1 MFSHLLGKQW
11 RLISQPSS
19 CDFAAKGWFRSLRN
33 WPSVWSDRL
42 PMALTPSFQLWI
54 VHHLKRWIADFRSF
68 ETKYSIHNLSS
79 RKFSKSGWK
88 LLSSW
93 MLHVRFLF
101 ASPPCIHDL
110 LMEKNFKASKLWF
123 LMFLS
128 FPLLCHGFQRTLFN
142 LGLLW
147 WSNY

>member
-79 RKFSKSGWK
+79 RKFSKSDWNDFHQEC
-88 LLSSW
+88 LLAGSS
-93 MLHVRFLF
+93 
-101 ASPPCIHDL
+101 L
-110 LMEKNFKASKLWF
+110 LPLLAFRICLWQRTSKLRF
-123 LMFLS
+123 FMFLS
-128 FPLLCHGFQRTLFN
+128 FPLLCHGFQRTLLN
-142 LGLLW
+142 LRLLW